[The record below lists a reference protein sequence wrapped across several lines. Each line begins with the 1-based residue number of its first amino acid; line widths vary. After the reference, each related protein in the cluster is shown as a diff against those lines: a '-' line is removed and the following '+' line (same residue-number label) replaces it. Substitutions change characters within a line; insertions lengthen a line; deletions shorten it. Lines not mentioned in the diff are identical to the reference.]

1 MLNLKKND
9 ILNLSKT
16 NPGLKNIRVCAGWD
30 VAKKSF
36 FSFKADYDLDL
47 MAILLNENG
56 HIEDKKSL
64 IYFGNLKA
72 MGIYLHGDNLTG
84 KGDGDDEMISVALDK
99 IPKECSKIIFA
110 VTIYE
115 GKTRGQSFAKVENAF
130 VRIVDED
137 NNDKEICRY
146 DLTES
151 GGSNTAIIFAE
162 LIRENNEWN
171 FKAVG
176 KFLEASVGSLYQ
188 MYR

>member
-47 MAILLNENG
+47 VGILLNKEG
-56 HIEDKKSL
+56 HVEDQKSL
-64 IYFGNLKA
+64 IYFGNLKST
-72 MGIYLHGDNLTG
+72 GIYLHGDNLTG
-84 KGDGDDEMISVALDK
+84 KGDGDDEMISVALDR
-99 IPKECSKIIFA
+99 IPKNCSKIVFA
-110 VTIYE
+110 VVIYD

-137 NNDKEICRY
+137 NRDKEICRY
-146 DLTES
+146 NLTES

-162 LIRENNEWN
+162 LIKENNEWN
-171 FKAVG
+171 FKAIG